1 MTGNYAVIMDMVL
14 PCKYKGAAPK
24 KQRKSLKSNCEL
36 VSFYYICKL
45 HTWSLSRTIFSLSF
59 LKDFAKS
66 TCDFPLYGIVKN
78 LTIFFAEA
86 FRYFSNYQLTTL
98 LPFPYQFLGSA
109 SF

>member
-1 MTGNYAVIMDMVL
+1 MDTVP
-14 PCKYKGAAPK
+14 PCKYEGAVPK
-24 KQRKSLKSNCEL
+24 RQRESLKSTCEI
-36 VSFYYICKL
+36 VRFYYICKL
-45 HTWSLSRTIFSLSF
+45 HAWNLLRTIFSLAF
-59 LKDFAKS
+59 LKDFDKI

-86 FRYFSNYQLTTL
+86 FRYSSNYQLTTL